1 MKLVLILSRRPYII
15 HCTRDRYISLLVV
28 VADLRGLG
36 LPPQSEQGKKEEKV
50 NGQEEEKRKEVSEEE
65 EEGLIS
71 TATMAVSWIRPH
83 DQCNQVSSPCIYHQL
98 KIDAPKFSPLKG
110 KAACHHI

>member
-1 MKLVLILSRRPYII
+1 MLILSRRPYII
-15 HCTRDRYISLLVV
+15 YCTRDRYISLLVV

-36 LPPQSEQGKKEEKV
+36 LPPQSEQGEKEEKV
-50 NGQEEEKRKEVSEEE
+50 NGEEEEKRKEVSEEE

-83 DQCNQVSSPCIYHQL
+83 DQW
-98 KIDAPKFSPLKG
+98 
-110 KAACHHI
+110 